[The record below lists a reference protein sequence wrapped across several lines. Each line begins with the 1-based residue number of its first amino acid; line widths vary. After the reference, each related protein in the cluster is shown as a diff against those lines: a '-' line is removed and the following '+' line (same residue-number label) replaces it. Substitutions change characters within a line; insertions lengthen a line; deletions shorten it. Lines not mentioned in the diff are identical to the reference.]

1 MPRGLTRGVASG
13 LILMAA
19 FTMWWAS
26 DTFYGW
32 DRAAAVV
39 TVGVCGVA
47 ALVFV
52 VHAVRLLRAERG
64 HPALPSEDGRGKR
77 PNGAL
82 FGAVFGAEG
91 LLIGLSVALL
101 SSNGL
106 DRFIVPTIAIIVGLH
121 FFPMAR
127 VFHRSIDTWLAVWT
141 TLVGATGLI
150 LVGLAAAPVS
160 AVWSWVGAGV
170 AVATLSYGGYMTRL
184 ARRLLRSTHPEPP
197 TRTADAGETA
207 RH

>member
-1 MPRGLTRGVASG
+1 MTTASPLPRGLTRGIASG

-39 TVGVCGVA
+39 TVVVCGA
-47 ALVFV
+47 AAIVFL
-52 VHAVRLLRAERG
+52 VHAVRLLRVERG
-64 HPALPSEDGRGKR
+64 HPALLTEDSRGKR
-77 PNGAL
+77 PNSAL

-106 DRFIVPTIAIIVGLH
+106 DRFIVPTIAVIVGLH

-150 LVGLAAAPVS
+150 LVGMTAAPVN

-170 AVATLSYGGYMTRL
+170 ALATLSYGGYMTTL
-184 ARRLLRSTHPEPP
+184 AHRLLAQPSA
-197 TRTADAGETA
+197 RTYDANG
-207 RH
+207 

>member
-1 MPRGLTRGVASG
+1 M
-13 LILMAA
+13 MAV

-39 TVGVCGVA
+39 TVGVCGA
-47 ALVFV
+47 AAMVFLVY
-52 VHAVRLLRAERG
+52 AVRLLRVERG
-64 HPALPSEDGRGKR
+64 HAALLSEDGRGKR

-91 LLIGLSVALL
+91 LLIGLAVVLL
-101 SSNGL
+101 GSNGL

-121 FFPMAR
+121 FFPMAH

-141 TLVGATGLI
+141 TIVGTTGLI

-184 ARRLLRSTHPEPP
+184 ARRLLRSTKPVPT
-197 TRTADAGETA
+197 TRTAESGEMP